1 MQLRNGV
8 VLDDVRIDAIV
19 KKPAAPK
26 FETAG
31 GRPNAI
37 FHFSTANSISDD
49 GHPQSSAISVTA
61 QVDAPALSPGDFQAH
76 NIRFMQAVK
85 VAEFTCHFA
94 GTRNSE
100 GSMTYRLK
108 EPHIN
113 TFILDCVTGQ
123 NFQPRAYPFFNVDAT
138 DRISNTYLARLD
150 DAPGFNTA
158 TRENNSVTSRWN
170 YLWKFKSSATFL
182 SMLVFVHKD
191 GSLETIGV
199 REWTLIREAK
209 LQWRPEP
216 GGQPTIDTPRLPKLI
231 TNVSNL
237 VVTPKIST
245 IGTNDPRDI
254 LSLGRDPA
262 KVMNKIGN
270 EAQSNFR
277 TSASMWFKER
287 AEYADGVD
295 DTFWK

>member
-1 MQLRNGV
+1 MSASFRFTTNWSGAVFWRSPNLSV
-8 VLDDVRIDAIV
+8 Y
-19 KKPAAPK
+19 AAK
-26 FETAG
+26 RTCSLSF
-31 GRPNAI
+31 R
-37 FHFSTANSISDD
+37 
-49 GHPQSSAISVTA
+49 SAISVTA

-138 DRISNTYLARLD
+138 DRISGTYLARLD

-170 YLWKFKSSATFL
+170 YL
-182 SMLVFVHKD
+182 
-191 GSLETIGV
+191 
-199 REWTLIREAK
+199 
-209 LQWRPEP
+209 
-216 GGQPTIDTPRLPKLI
+216 
-231 TNVSNL
+231 
-237 VVTPKIST
+237 
-245 IGTNDPRDI
+245 
-254 LSLGRDPA
+254 
-262 KVMNKIGN
+262 
-270 EAQSNFR
+270 
-277 TSASMWFKER
+277 
-287 AEYADGVD
+287 
-295 DTFWK
+295 